1 MVIIPQGMVLMKQ
14 KRNSL
19 IAIILILILVTALG
33 IYVINQTSSSSLN
46 SKDKDMLGRSIDV
59 PSEINR
65 VYSITYSTT
74 VLVYMLSPDKLIG
87 WSAERS
93 DNENQY
99 MAERYSDLPVLGGG
113 KEDANY
119 ESILSAK
126 PDVVFVGHGKTVED
140 VDDIQ
145 QKFGSIPVVDVEGD
159 NNITNIT
166 SSIRFLGLIL
176 GEEEKAEDL
185 IEIHENVTKK
195 VRGRVSEIPSSEK
208 KKVYYARDSTGLQSN
223 PSGSSHTQ
231 LIDICG
237 GVNVVQVPLAK
248 GSSTVS
254 MEMILDA
261 NPDVII
267 ASDPQFYQNVYN
279 DPVWQNVKA
288 VADKEVYLVPQS
300 PFNWFESPPG
310 ANTILGIAWTAKVLY
325 PDKFSDL
332 DLKNMTQEFYTD
344 FYHYNLTDSEITD
357 ILNSSGLE
365 V

>member
-1 MVIIPQGMVLMKQ
+1 MVLMKQ
-14 KRNSL
+14 ERNSL
-19 IAIILILILVTALG
+19 IAIILILVLVTALG
-33 IYVINQTSSSSLN
+33 VYIINQTSSSSLN

-65 VYSITYSTT
+65 VYSITASTT
-74 VLVYMLSPDKLIG
+74 VMLYMLAPDKLIG
-87 WSAERS
+87 WSAERGDS
-93 DNENQY
+93 ENQY
-99 MAERYSDLPVLGGG
+99 MAEKYSNLPVLGGG

-119 ESILSAK
+119 EAILSAH
-126 PDVVFVGHGKTVED
+126 PDVVFVGHGRSVED
-140 VDDIQ
+140 VDAIQ
-145 QKFGSIPVVDVEGD
+145 QKCGSIPVVDVEGD

-166 SSIRFLGLIL
+166 ASIRFLGLIL
-176 GEEEKAEDL
+176 GQDEKAEDL
-185 IEIHENVTKK
+185 IEIHNNVLKK
-195 VRGRVSEIPSSEK
+195 VQGRVAEIPDSQK

-254 MEMILDA
+254 MEMILAA

-267 ASDPQFYQNVYN
+267 ASDPQFYQNIYS

-288 VADKEVYLVPQS
+288 VQDKQVYLVPQS

-332 DLKNMTQEFYTD
+332 DLNNMTRKFYAN
-344 FYHYNLTDSEITD
+344 FYHYNLTDSELSD
-357 ILNSSGLE
+357 ILTSSGLE
-365 V
+365 A

>member
-1 MVIIPQGMVLMKQ
+1 MKE
-14 KRNSL
+14 KRKSL
-19 IAIILILILVTALG
+19 IVLILVLILVTALG
-33 IYVINQTSSSSLN
+33 IYIINQTSKGSLS

-59 PSEINR
+59 PSEINQ

-74 VLVYMLSPDKLIG
+74 VILYMLSPDKLIG

-93 DNENQY
+93 ERENQY
-99 MAERYSDLPVLGGG
+99 MAEKYSNLPVLGGG

-119 ESILSAK
+119 ESILSAN
-126 PDVVFVGHGKTVED
+126 PDVVFVGHGRSVED
-140 VDDIQ
+140 VDAIQ
-145 QKFGSIPVVDVEGD
+145 QKFGGIPVVDVEGD
-159 NNITNIT
+159 NNVTNIT
-166 SSIRFLGLIL
+166 ASIRFLGLIL
-176 GEEEKAEDL
+176 GEDEKATKL
-185 IEIHENVTKK
+185 IEFHENILKK
-195 VRGRVSEIPSSEK
+195 VQNRVAEIPSSER

-267 ASDPQFYQNVYN
+267 ASDPQFYQNVYQ
-279 DPVWQNVKA
+279 DSVWQNVKA
-288 VADKEVYLVPQS
+288 VKDKQVYLVPQS

-332 DLKNMTQEFYTD
+332 DVKNMTREFYAN
-344 FYHYNLTDSEITD
+344 FYHYNLTDSELND

-365 V
+365 G